1 MSLGAEAGIILVRA
15 TRLNVNLNTVD
26 VSNTEELIKQSS
38 AFFAE
43 KLQNKVPPR
52 FPWFAEQF
60 FHQYPV
66 DELYGKRWD
75 DIFACVFG
83 MWQFAQ
89 CHEGDVAK
97 INVFNPNVEE
107 HGWVSSHTV
116 IAILQKDMPFLVD
129 SIRMELNRRSIAIH
143 TIKSTFLS
151 VKRDGK
157 DQLLELG
164 NTKKG
169 NGKGFSKESLLFF
182 EVDLHCSKEDLS
194 ELSKS
199 LESVLDEVAAAVAAY
214 GTLMSHAEASIKN
227 FDTLLKKDMSN
238 RMSRNKEFLR
248 WMIDG
253 HFTFLG
259 YSEYDVKT
267 KGGAKLLVENSLSRQ
282 GICSLSKEPA
292 EEIALDKNYPGF
304 SEYFSSHRSI
314 TFAKAATRSRV
325 HRSAYPDYVVIKRF
339 DEKGEV
345 CGESRFIGLYTSPV
359 YNRSPSGFPIIRE
372 KIEYVIAK
380 SGFEASGHDGKAL
393 RQILE
398 TFPRDELFQ
407 STREELYQVAVKI
420 AQINERDQVRLF
432 MRKGPFGKFV
442 SCVLYVPRDLFSSD
456 VRAKVQHIISDAIG
470 ASEQEFTTYFSDSI
484 LARVHLVFKV
494 GENGAAD
501 YDVRRLEKKIIDVVR
516 SWEDHLSDSLIDD
529 LGEAKGVSYF
539 SQFRNAFSHGYRE
552 NFDARS
558 AVYDIQ
564 HIVSLNPETDIA
576 LNFYQPIG
584 AEKGSVRF
592 KIFRAN
598 DPVEL
603 SDVIPLLENLGLRVI
618 GEHPY
623 KIKRV
628 VNGEEQT
635 IWLHDFDLKFG
646 LPVSIDVG
654 AVRHYFQEA
663 FAAIWNKHADSDEFN
678 RLVLGARL
686 NWREVVVLRS
696 YAAYMK
702 QTTFNF
708 SQSYIANTLSQHLD
722 ITRNLVALFK
732 AKFDPRID
740 HESSKN
746 QERLERLNSKILESL
761 DSVENLNE
769 DRIVRRYLDLI
780 NGTLRTNFFLSDDNV
795 PKPYLSIKF
804 SPRTI
809 PDIPEPR
816 PLYEIFVYSPRVEG
830 VHLRASEV
838 ARGGL
843 RWSDRLEDYRTE
855 VLGLV
860 KAQHVKNAVIVP
872 GGAKGGFV
880 AKQMSSHF
888 SRDEILAEGI
898 ECYKIFIRGL
908 LDITD
913 NLVDNKLVPP
923 EKVVR
928 VDSDDPYLVV
938 AADKGTAT
946 FSDIANSISLDY
958 GHWLGDAFASG
969 GSQGYDHKAM
979 GITARGAWVGVQR
992 HFKELG
998 TDIQKEDFSVIGIG
1012 DMAGDVFGNGMLLSE
1027 HICLRAAFNH
1037 MHIFIDPAP
1046 HSEDSFVERKRLF
1059 ELPRSSWTDYN
1070 QKLISKGGGIFSRS
1084 AKSIKLTPE
1093 MRKVFDI
1100 KESELTPT
1108 ALIHALLKAPA
1119 DLLWNGGIGTY
1130 VKAKTESHSDVGDKA
1145 SDSLRVN
1152 GEELRCRVIG
1162 EGGNLG
1168 LTQLGRVEFCLNGG
1182 ACNTDFIDN
1191 SAGVDCS
1198 DHEVNIKILL
1208 NELVANGDLTE
1219 KQRNALLADMTDNV
1233 SDLVLA
1239 NNYQQT
1245 QSLSI
1250 AAFQAEQR
1258 MGEYRRFIS
1267 MLENEGRLN
1276 RKLEFIP
1283 NEEVLKERQ
1292 AISIGLARPELS
1304 VLLSY
1309 SKVMLKEKLVA
1320 SSLPDDAY
1328 IMKSVERPFPAR
1340 LVEKYK
1346 NPIYEHRLKR
1356 EIVATQVANDVVNNM
1371 GITFCHRLSES
1382 VGVDYSQVATAYI
1395 AARDIYQLAEFR
1407 EKVEALDHK
1416 VPAELQY
1423 SLLLNMMRKVRRG
1436 TRWILRNRRSSCD
1449 PAAIIKEFSPV
1460 LKNLTQCLP
1469 KFIQGPS
1476 KQQWD
1481 EEFKR
1486 LKDAGIPE
1494 DIAWEAAMPSS
1505 LYGGLG
1511 MVEAVL
1517 QSKSNVEQVIE
1528 SYLLLGDKIGL
1539 QWFADAIS
1547 DVKVNG
1553 FWQAMARES
1562 YMDDLEAQIRLLA
1575 VTTIRLAGKRHPIDD
1590 TISQWMEQQSVLV
1603 TRWKSMLTELQ
1614 SSTSTDFAMFS
1625 VALRELLDL
1634 VQASHHTE
1642 TLVCDENTE
1651 KSIKVLGGVK

>member
-1 MSLGAEAGIILVRA
+1 MKS
-15 TRLNVNLNTVD
+15 NTVD
-26 VSNTEELIKQSS
+26 VSSTEDLLAQSS
-38 AFFAE
+38 AYFAE
-43 KLQNKVPPR
+43 KLQNKVPPHFPR
-52 FPWFAEQF
+52 FVEQF

-75 DIFACVFG
+75 DIFACVYG
-83 MWQFAQ
+83 LWQFIQ
-89 CHEGDVAK
+89 DHQVNQAK

-116 IAILQKDMPFLVD
+116 VAILQEDMPFLVD
-129 SIRMELNRRSIAIH
+129 SIRMEFNRRNIAIH
-143 TIKSTFLS
+143 TIKSTLLS
-151 VKRDGK
+151 VNRDAK
-157 DQLLELG
+157 NQLVELG
-164 NTKKG
+164 KNTRANEKD
-169 NGKGFSKESLLFF
+169 FSKESLIFF
-182 EVDLHCSKEDLS
+182 EIDLHTAKDEIV
-194 ELSKS
+194 ELSRS
-199 LESVLDEVAAAVAAY
+199 LQAILDEVKAAVAAY
-214 GTLMSHAEASIKN
+214 RPLMSRAEDCIKN
-227 FDTLLKKDMSN
+227 LEFAQKKAKT
-238 RMSRNKEFLR
+238 SRVSRSQEFIR

-259 YSEYDVKT
+259 YSEFDVTSKD
-267 KGGAKLLVENSLSRQ
+267 GVKLLIENSKVRL
-282 GICSLSKEPA
+282 GVCALSKDD
-292 EEIALDKNYPGF
+292 EEKIPLDKNYPGF
-304 SEYFSSHRSI
+304 SEYFSNHRSI
-314 TFAKAATRSRV
+314 IFAKASERSRV
-325 HRSAYPDYVVIKRF
+325 HRAAYPDYVVIKRF
-339 DEKGEV
+339 NEKGEV

-359 YNRSPSGFPIIRE
+359 YNRSPSSFPIIRE
-372 KIEYVIAK
+372 KIDYVIEK
-380 SGFEASGHDGKAL
+380 SGFESSGHDGKAL

-407 STREELYQVAVKI
+407 STREQLYKVAVKI

-432 MRKGPFGKFV
+432 MRRGPFGKFV
-442 SCVLYVPRDLFSSD
+442 SCVLYVPRDLFSTA
-456 VRAKVQHIISDAIG
+456 VREKVQAIISESIG
-470 ASEQEFTTYFSDSI
+470 ASEQEFNTYFSESI

-494 GENGAAD
+494 GAGCVAD
-501 YDVRRLEKKIIDVVR
+501 YDVDKLEKKIVDVVR
-516 SWEDHLSDSLIDD
+516 SWEDHLASCLIEN
-529 LGEAKGVSYF
+529 LGEETGVRYF
-539 SQFRNAFSHGYRE
+539 SQFRNGFSYGYRE
-552 NFDARS
+552 TFDARS

-564 HIVSLNPETDIA
+564 HITSLCEDKDIA
-576 LNFYQPIG
+576 MNFYQPVG
-584 AEKGSVRF
+584 VESGSVRF
-592 KIFRAN
+592 KIFRAH

-623 KIKRV
+623 KIKRELK
-628 VNGEEQT
+628 GETIT

-646 LPVSIDVG
+646 LPVNIDVG
-654 AVRHYFQEA
+654 SARNYFQEA
-663 FAAIWNKHADSDEFN
+663 FAAVWNKKADSDEFN

-686 NWREVVVLRS
+686 NWREVVALRA

-702 QTTFNF
+702 QTAFNF
-708 SQSYIANTLSQHLD
+708 SQSYIANTLAQHLD
-722 ITRNLVALFK
+722 ITRNLIALFK

-740 HESSKN
+740 HKSNKN
-746 QERLERLNSKILESL
+746 PERLERLNNKILESL
-761 DSVENLNE
+761 DSVDNLNE

-780 NGTLRTNFFLSDDNV
+780 NGTLRTNFFQSDDGNAA
-795 PKPYLSIKF
+795 KSYLSMKF
-804 SPRTI
+804 SPRQI

-816 PLYEIFVYSPRVEG
+816 PLFEIFVYSPRVEG
-830 VHLRASEV
+830 VHLRASDV

-880 AKQMSSHF
+880 AKQMSPQF
-888 SRDEILAEGI
+888 SRDEMLAEGI
-898 ECYKIFIRGL
+898 ACYKIFIRGL

-913 NLVDNKLVPP
+913 NLIDNKIVPP

-946 FSDIANSISLDY
+946 FSDIANSISIEY
-958 GHWLGDAFASG
+958 KHWLGDAFASG
-969 GSQGYDHKAM
+969 GSQGYDHKGM
-979 GITARGAWVGVQR
+979 GITAKGAWVGVQR

-998 TDIQKEDFSVIGIG
+998 VNIQKEDFSVIGIG

-1037 MHIFIDPAP
+1037 MHIFIDPSP
-1046 HSEDSFVERKRLF
+1046 DSGKSFLERKRLF
-1059 ELPRSSWTDYN
+1059 ELPKSSWTDYDE
-1070 QKLISKGGGIFSRS
+1070 KLISKGGGIFLRS

-1093 MRKVFDI
+1093 IRKVFDI
-1100 KESELTPT
+1100 EETELTPS
-1108 ALIHALLKAPA
+1108 ALIHALLKAPV
-1119 DLLWNGGIGTY
+1119 DLMWNGGIGTY
-1130 VKAKTESHSDVGDKA
+1130 VKAKSESHADVGDKA
-1145 SDSLRVN
+1145 SDALRVN
-1152 GEELRCRVIG
+1152 GEELRCRVFG

-1219 KQRNALLADMTDNV
+1219 KQRNILLADMTENV
-1233 SDLVLA
+1233 SELVLA

-1250 AAFQAEQR
+1250 AAFQSQQR

-1267 MLENEGRLN
+1267 MLESEGRLK

-1283 NEEVLKERQ
+1283 DEDALNERQ
-1292 AISIGLARPELS
+1292 ASNLGLARPELS

-1320 SSLPDDAY
+1320 SSLPDDPY
-1328 IMKSVERPFPAR
+1328 IMQALERPFPAR
-1340 LVEKYK
+1340 LLKKYK
-1346 NPIYEHRLKR
+1346 KPIYQHRLKR
-1356 EIVATQVANDVVNNM
+1356 EIVATQVANDIVNNM

-1382 VGVDYSQVATAYI
+1382 VGVDYSQVAIAYV
-1395 AARDIYQLAEFR
+1395 AARDIFQLAEYR
-1407 EKVEALDHK
+1407 KKVEALDHK
-1416 VPAELQY
+1416 VSAETQF
-1423 SLLLNMMRKVRRG
+1423 SLMLNMMRKVRRG
-1436 TRWILRNRRSSCD
+1436 TRWILRNRRSNCD
-1449 PAAIIKEFSPV
+1449 TASIIKEFSPV
-1460 LKNLTQCLP
+1460 IKEISKFLP
-1469 KFIQGPS
+1469 KFIQGDV

-1481 EEFKR
+1481 DEFNR
-1486 LKDAGIPE
+1486 LTQAGIPD
-1494 DIAWEAAMPSS
+1494 DIAREASMPSN

-1517 QSKSNVEQVIE
+1517 QSNSDVEKVVE
-1528 SYLLLGDKIGL
+1528 SYYTLGDKIGL
-1539 QWFADAIS
+1539 QWFADTIS
-1547 DVKVNG
+1547 EVKVES

-1562 YMDDLEAQIRLLA
+1562 YMDDLESQIRLLA
-1575 VTTIRLAGKRHPIDD
+1575 VTTIRLAGKKHSIEN
-1590 TISQWMEQQSVLV
+1590 TVGQWMEQQSVLV
-1603 TRWKSMLTELQ
+1603 NRWKSMVTELQ
-1614 SSTSTDFAMFS
+1614 SSASTDFAMFS

-1634 VQASHHTE
+1634 VQASHHSE
-1642 TLVCDENTE
+1642 TFISDENKDE
-1651 KSIKVLGGVK
+1651 PVSIVKAVGDV